1 MKNSNYYDFGGLS
14 LKDIWKQKLTIEEY
28 RGLMKGNILKYIL
41 RAGKKNKQ
49 KEVEDLSKAKDYLNM
64 LIESYDTKGSI

>member
-1 MKNSNYYDFGGLS
+1 MKNSSYYDFGGLS
-14 LKDIWKQKLTIEEY
+14 LKEIWKQKLTVEEY

-49 KEVEDLSKAKDYLNM
+49 KEIEDLNKAKDYLEM